1 MPANLAREAVDK
13 TPKMVLL
20 RARESGW
27 DYFLLFLW
35 SPPSLRSYVLT
46 MLKEARK
53 TFKAIM
59 TMPVLAPPLADAD
72 TSMEGTSTGDV
83 LNKRAAD
90 DGTKDAVVKRSRV
103 DM

>member
-1 MPANLAREAVDK
+1 
-13 TPKMVLL
+13 MVSFPLV
-20 RARESGW
+20 
-27 DYFLLFLW
+27 FVV
-35 SPPSLRSYVLT
+35 PPSLRSYVLT